1 MRKSG
6 IKAVIIATALAM
18 TVPTIVTTTVT
29 AKKKAKK
36 TVVKLVSLDTAA
48 RKYVNKANASANKKS
63 GTTSLTVSVKGSV
76 SEGKFRN
83 AVSKIHCKNVKKIT
97 AKVFKSEI
105 LCPNWSKLSV
115 DDNDKYTTFEVKF
128 NNKKM
133 HNFSSYGK
141 VNYFEEVEKK
151 IYKNLA
157 VFEKDFGKETMAKKS
172 QLGAFAVAYCSMGG
186 GHNSGG
192 DGGATSSGEYK
203 AYNLDV
209 CAKGLVNKTP
219 KSTMCQGIS
228 CGIVRVMRILGFKED
243 ECGTV
248 AVRAANHMWNWWKD
262 GDQVYFGDGQFGGI
276 GFADEKNKILN
287 ASDGDE
293 IRGVGSDL
301 NNYDDGGEDESRCD
315 FEWGSFLT
323 KEGKGNFDLPAGK
336 AWEYLGFE
344 SRKAYNEKLKE
355 LQDRV
360 YFYEDKEADKA
371 LDALFPEQ
379 LTFEEFNKYYPVKG
393 FWVCPIEQEK
403 KWVKKNDPLFGASD
417 GKKGTNWKL
426 HVAKFTAGGIAVH
439 YTKTVKYKFH

>member
-6 IKAVIIATALAM
+6 IKVVVLATALAM
-18 TVPTIVTTTVT
+18 AVTATTATTVT

-48 RKYVNKANASANKKS
+48 RKYVNKANASANKKK

-76 SEGKFRN
+76 SEGKLRN
-83 AVSKIHCKNVKKIT
+83 AVSKIRCKNVKKIT
-97 AKVFKSEI
+97 ATVFKSEI

-115 DDNDKYTTFEVKF
+115 KDSGKYTTFKVKF

-157 VFEKDFGKETMAKKS
+157 VFQKDFGKETMSKKS
-172 QLGAFAVAYCSMGG
+172 QLGAFAVAYCSRGG
-186 GHNSGG
+186 GCNRGG
-192 DGGATSSGEYK
+192 DGGATSSKYSY
-203 AYNLDV
+203 ANLDV
-209 CAKGLVNKTP
+209 CAKGLAGSKVKATE
-219 KSTMCQGIS
+219 CQGVS
-228 CGIVRVMRILGFKED
+228 CGIVRVMRILGFKEN
-243 ECGTV
+243 ECGVTFDDG
-248 AVRAANHMWNWWKD
+248 HMWNWWKD
-262 GDQVYFGDGQFGGI
+262 GDQVYFGDGQNGSI
-276 GFADEKNKILN
+276 SFADEKNKILN
-287 ASDGDE
+287 ASVDDE
-293 IRGVGSDL
+293 IRGVASDL
-301 NNYDDGGEDESRCD
+301 NNYDMRLDGEGSVCD

-371 LDALFPEQ
+371 LDALFPKQ

-426 HVAKFTAGGIAVH
+426 HVAKFTADGIAVH

>member
-6 IKAVIIATALAM
+6 IKVVVLATALAM
-18 TVPTIVTTTVT
+18 AVTATTATTVT

-48 RKYVNKANASANKKS
+48 RKYVNKANASANKKK

-76 SEGKFRN
+76 SEGKLRN
-83 AVSKIHCKNVKKIT
+83 AVSKIRCKNVKKIT
-97 AKVFKSEI
+97 ATVFKSEI

-115 DDNDKYTTFEVKF
+115 KDSGKYTTFKVKF

-157 VFEKDFGKETMAKKS
+157 VFQKDFGKETMSKKS
-172 QLGAFAVAYCSMGG
+172 QLGAFAVAYCAVGG
-186 GHNSGG
+186 GCNQGG
-192 DGGATSSGEYK
+192 DGGATSSKYK

-209 CAKGLVNKTP
+209 CAKGLVGKSA
-219 KSTMCQGIS
+219 KSTMCQGVS

-243 ECGTV
+243 ECGVTFDDS
-248 AVRAANHMWNWWKD
+248 HMWNWWKD
-262 GDQVYFGDGQFGGI
+262 GDQVYFGDGQDGGI
-276 GFADEKNKILN
+276 DFVDAKNKVLNPSDEEVYRGFA
-287 ASDGDE
+287 
-293 IRGVGSDL
+293 SDL
-301 NNYDDGGEDESRCD
+301 NNYNDGSEDESRCD
-315 FEWGSFLT
+315 FGWGSFLT

-360 YFYEDKEADKA
+360 YFYGDKEADKA

-379 LTFEEFNKYYPVKG
+379 LTFEEFNKYYPIKG
-393 FWVCPIEQEK
+393 FWACPIEQEK

-426 HVAKFTAGGIAVH
+426 HVAKFTADGIAVF

>member
-6 IKAVIIATALAM
+6 IKVVMIATALAM
-18 TVPTIVTTTVT
+18 AVPTTATTVT

-48 RKYVNKANASANKKS
+48 RKYVNKANDSANKKK
-63 GTTSLTVSVKGSV
+63 GTTSLTLSVKGSV
-76 SEGKFRN
+76 SEGQFRA

-97 AKVFKSEI
+97 ATVFKSEI

-115 DDNDKYTTFEVKF
+115 KDSGKYTTFKVKF

-133 HNFSSYGK
+133 HGYSSYGK

-157 VFEKDFGKETMAKKS
+157 VFQKDFGKETMSKKS
-172 QLGAFAVAYCSMGG
+172 QLGAFAVAYCAVGG
-186 GHNSGG
+186 GCNGSG
-192 DGGATSSGEYK
+192 DGGATSSKYSY
-203 AYNLDV
+203 ANLDV
-209 CAKGLVNKTP
+209 CAKGLVDKTP
-219 KSTMCQGIS
+219 KSVECQGVS
-228 CGIVRVMRILGFKED
+228 CGIVRVMRILGFKEN

-248 AVRAANHMWNWWKD
+248 AVRSANHMWNWWKD
-262 GDQVYFGDGQFGGI
+262 GDQVYFGDGQDGSI
-276 GFADEKNKILN
+276 SFADEKNKILN
-287 ASDGDE
+287 ASVDDE
-293 IRGVGSDL
+293 IRGVASDL
-301 NNYDDGGEDESRCD
+301 NNYDEGSEDYSVCD

-360 YFYEDKEADKA
+360 YFYGDKEADKA

-393 FWVCPIEQEK
+393 FWTCTAEQAK
-403 KWVKKNDPLFGASD
+403 KWVKKNDPLFPSSD

-426 HVAKFTAGGIAVH
+426 DTAKFTEYGIEMCAG
-439 YTKTVKYKFH
+439 KTVKYK

>member
-6 IKAVIIATALAM
+6 IKVVVLATALAM
-18 TVPTIVTTTVT
+18 AVTATTATTVT

-48 RKYVNKANASANKKS
+48 RKYVNKANASANKKK

-76 SEGKFRN
+76 SEGKLRN
-83 AVSKIHCKNVKKIT
+83 AVSKIRCKNVKKIT
-97 AKVFKSEI
+97 ATVFKSEI

-115 DDNDKYTTFEVKF
+115 KDSGKYTTFKVKF

-228 CGIVRVMRILGFKED
+228 CGIVRVMRILGFKEN
-243 ECGTV
+243 ECGVTFDDS
-248 AVRAANHMWNWWKD
+248 HMWNWWKD
-262 GDQVYFGDGQFGGI
+262 GDQVYFGDGQDGGI
-276 GFADEKNKILN
+276 DFVDAKNKVLNPSDEEVYRGFA
-287 ASDGDE
+287 
-293 IRGVGSDL
+293 SDL
-301 NNYDDGGEDESRCD
+301 NNYNDGSEDESRCD
-315 FEWGSFLT
+315 FGWWSFLT
-323 KEGKGNFDLPAGK
+323 KEGKGNFKLPKGT
-336 AWEYLGFE
+336 AWKYLGFE
-344 SRKAYNEKLKE
+344 SRKAYNEYRMYLST
-355 LQDRV
+355 LDW
-360 YFYEDKEADKA
+360 DNGGKEATEA
-371 LDALFPEQ
+371 VSPEVS
-379 LTFEEFNKYYPVKG
+379 FEEFNKYYPVKG

-426 HVAKFTAGGIAVH
+426 HVAKFTADGIAVF

>member
-6 IKAVIIATALAM
+6 IKVVVLATALAM
-18 TVPTIVTTTVT
+18 AVTATTATTVT

-48 RKYVNKANASANKKS
+48 RKYVNKANASANKKK

-76 SEGKFRN
+76 SEGKLRN
-83 AVSKIHCKNVKKIT
+83 AVSKIRCKNVKKIT
-97 AKVFKSEI
+97 ATVFKSEI

-115 DDNDKYTTFEVKF
+115 KDSGKYTTFKVKF

-157 VFEKDFGKETMAKKS
+157 VFQKDFGKETMSKKS
-172 QLGAFAVAYCSMGG
+172 QLGAFAVAYCSIGG
-186 GHNSGG
+186 GCNRGG
-192 DGGATSSGEYK
+192 DGGASSSGKYSY
-203 AYNLDV
+203 ASLDV
-209 CAKGLVNKTP
+209 CAKGLVGKSA
-219 KSTMCQGIS
+219 KSTECQGVS

-243 ECGTV
+243 ECGVTFDDD
-248 AVRAANHMWNWWKD
+248 HMWNWWKD
-262 GDQVYFGDGQFGGI
+262 GDQVYFGDGQDGGI
-276 GFADEKNKILN
+276 DFVDAKNKVLNPSDEEVYRGFA
-287 ASDGDE
+287 
-293 IRGVGSDL
+293 SDL
-301 NNYDDGGEDESRCD
+301 NNYNDGSEDESRCD
-315 FEWGSFLT
+315 FGWWSFLT
-323 KEGKGNFDLPAGK
+323 KEGKGNFKLPKGT
-336 AWEYLGFE
+336 AWKYLGFE
-344 SRKAYNEKLKE
+344 SRKAYNEYRMYLST
-355 LQDRV
+355 LDW
-360 YFYEDKEADKA
+360 DNGGKEATEA
-371 LDALFPEQ
+371 VSPEVS
-379 LTFEEFNKYYPVKG
+379 FEEFNKYYPVKG

-426 HVAKFTAGGIAVH
+426 HVAKFTADGIAVH

>member
-6 IKAVIIATALAM
+6 IKVVIIATALAM
-18 TVPTIVTTTVT
+18 AVPTIATTTVT

-48 RKYVNKANASANKKS
+48 RKYVNKANASANKKK

-115 DDNDKYTTFEVKF
+115 EDNDKYTTFKVKF

-186 GHNSGG
+186 GHNRGG
-192 DGGATSSGEYK
+192 DGGATSSKYSY
-203 AYNLDV
+203 ANLDV
-209 CAKGLVNKTP
+209 CAKGLADSKT
-219 KSTMCQGIS
+219 KSVECQGVS
-228 CGIVRVMRILGFKED
+228 CGIVRVMRILGFKEN

-248 AVRAANHMWNWWKD
+248 AVRSANHMWNWWKD
-262 GDQVYFGDGQFGGI
+262 GDQVYFGDGQDGGI
-276 GFADEKNKILN
+276 DFVDAKNKVLNPSDEEVYRGFA
-287 ASDGDE
+287 
-293 IRGVGSDL
+293 SDL
-301 NNYDDGGEDESRCD
+301 NNYNDGSEDESRCD
-315 FEWGSFLT
+315 FGWWSFLT
-323 KEGKGNFDLPAGK
+323 KEGKGNFKLPKGT
-336 AWEYLGFE
+336 AWKYLGFE
-344 SRKAYNEKLKE
+344 SRKAYNEYRMYLST
-355 LQDRV
+355 LDW
-360 YFYEDKEADKA
+360 DNGGKEATEA
-371 LDALFPEQ
+371 VSPEVS
-379 LTFEEFNKYYPVKG
+379 FEEFNKYYPVKG
-393 FWVCPIEQEK
+393 FWTCTAEQAK
-403 KWVKKNDPLFGASD
+403 KWVKKNDPLFPSSD

-426 HVAKFTAGGIAVH
+426 DTAKFTEYGIEMCAG
-439 YTKTVKYKFH
+439 KTVKYK